1 MSEEKIE
8 ETNLVPEEKPNIPN
22 ENKHSNQT
30 ENFRPWGIEL
40 NQFCMFMHLAQFAGL
55 IVPFASI
62 VLPIVMWTTN
72 KDKSELIDQHGKHIL
87 NWIISSFIYLF
98 VSFILIFVII
108 GFLAIFAV
116 AICSI
121 VFTIM
126 GAIKANNGEVYKYPL
141 SITFIK

>member
-1 MSEEKIE
+1 MSEEKTE
-8 ETNLVPEEKPNIPN
+8 VTNLVPEEKPNTTN
-22 ENKHSNQT
+22 DNKESNQT
-30 ENFRPWGIEL
+30 ENFRPWGMEL

-55 IVPFASI
+55 IVPIANI

-87 NWIISSFIYLF
+87 NWMISSFIYFF
-98 VSFILIFVII
+98 VSFILMFVII

-121 VFTIM
+121 IFTIM

>member
-1 MSEEKIE
+1 
-8 ETNLVPEEKPNIPN
+8 
-22 ENKHSNQT
+22 
-30 ENFRPWGIEL
+30 
-40 NQFCMFMHLAQFAGL
+40 MHLAQFAGL
-55 IVPFASI
+55 IVPIANI

-87 NWIISSFIYLF
+87 NWMISSFIYFF
-98 VSFILIFVII
+98 VSFILMFVII
-108 GFLAIFAV
+108 GVFTIFAV

-121 VFTIM
+121 IFTIM

>member
-1 MSEEKIE
+1 MSEDKIE

-22 ENKHSNQT
+22 ENKQINQT
-30 ENFRPWGIEL
+30 ENFRPWGMEL

-121 VFTIM
+121 VFTVM